1 MSHQHA
7 NQAHSRM
14 TRAQSETS
22 DVVVHDHDQEPST
35 SVHHEVTAHED
46 TAGDT
51 RVPRATRFTRD
62 FSQIQV
68 SRTTQTMVQAKT
80 TVSQPGDR
88 YEREADR
95 VAETVV
101 KMPTPSASVTEQID
115 LTGPRIS
122 AARPNHVHRQSE
134 ATEDLLQ
141 AKASPG
147 RPPDVTPQL
156 QHDIRA
162 SQGSGQ
168 PLPHAVRDFFEPRFG
183 QDFSQV
189 RVHTDARSAASA
201 QQLNAQAFTQGQNI
215 FFAPGRYQPNTQ
227 GGQQLL
233 AHELTHTV
241 QQSGGESGVIARRV
255 NTSETGAN
263 EAPQTELSA
272 SVDSLAQEL
281 LSLFQTDPQDRSN
294 GVRHLLSGLEP
305 LTREAVLIRVQAEIC
320 DLGIL
325 RSTARG
331 LTSPLKSNRVA
342 AAANPSSGRRPQT
355 GSHSVWDRFCRFSTT
370 CRSTERRRKSA
381 DDVYDL

>member
-1 MSHQHA
+1 MIQIHIERLIVDDMTLSPHQQQQFKAAVEAELIRLLTADGLALQARDHAVSSVPCRDDHPRRGARSKPSGTAYYPGRVHRNKPVSHQHA

-35 SVHHEVTAHED
+35 SVHHEVAAHED

-147 RPPDVTPQL
+147 RPPDVTPQI

-263 EAPQTELSA
+263 EAPQTE
-272 SVDSLAQEL
+272 
-281 LSLFQTDPQDRSN
+281 
-294 GVRHLLSGLEP
+294 
-305 LTREAVLIRVQAEIC
+305 
-320 DLGIL
+320 
-325 RSTARG
+325 
-331 LTSPLKSNRVA
+331 
-342 AAANPSSGRRPQT
+342 
-355 GSHSVWDRFCRFSTT
+355 
-370 CRSTERRRKSA
+370 
-381 DDVYDL
+381 